1 LNLNGFDPSRP
12 NVSVKDSL
20 MAIHNKAKEVGEELN
35 NISNPSLNKSDDLE
49 L

>member
-1 LNLNGFDPSRP
+1 MNEFDPSRP
-12 NVSVKDSL
+12 NASVEDSL
-20 MAIHNKAKEVGEELN
+20 MTIHNKAKEVGEELN